1 MGLLPVVII
10 SFGFRVYAQRGT
22 MVRHF
27 PEIVGAALLSSLFS
41 IFSTAFAAAAL
52 GLPSGMHICMRARGG
67 EEGGG
72 QRRQHLLSGRRRRG
86 ARAAVGCARA
96 RAGVAWCGGGQ
107 RSSAASSA
115 SPRASQLSPLPPGPP
130 PRPRARDRAA
140 QRDRRAGAAH
150 RAGPRGAA
158 GHHRRGGAAAGHPG
172 ARCACRGACRGAYLL
187 RCRTLSGSA
196 PSPLG
201 ARPVRRPP
209 T

>member
-72 QRRQHLLSGRRRRG
+72 SAVSIFSAAAAAAALGLPSG
-86 ARAAVGCARA
+86 ARA
-96 RAGVAWCGGGQ
+96 RAQG
-107 RSSAASSA
+107 
-115 SPRASQLSPLPPGPP
+115 
-130 PRPRARDRAA
+130 
-140 QRDRRAGAAH
+140 
-150 RAGPRGAA
+150 
-158 GHHRRGGAAAGHPG
+158 
-172 ARCACRGACRGAYLL
+172 
-187 RCRTLSGSA
+187 
-196 PSPLG
+196 
-201 ARPVRRPP
+201 
-209 T
+209 